1 MSNVSMDDFCAK
13 RHASATWAL
22 WWKQWRELL
31 QPMAVLTL
39 GSLVLMTTFGF
50 VAFKDGYYG
59 VMASVPI
66 TMSMCFI
73 FVCCFISFVS
83 ESENETSSFLM
94 NLPLSS
100 VHVGIVKVVVIVA
113 AIVSFCFGQAL
124 MAAIG
129 AWIKLRTEVFPESQV
144 EEIVEGLN
152 KAGLSIS
159 VFVSLAF
166 VISLVSCSFWSRSW
180 SSVLTAALLAC
191 YAIFA
196 FAKLDSYIYDFK
208 DSPLLVWEAWLLA
221 VSLAVLVVGAIWFP
235 LRWLRKRPSRFA
247 RSASAAIDG
256 AQSAF
261 VGSDEAASQSHKKS
275 WKLFEVPRGGRFGA
289 LLWQSVGQQRIVLM
303 FCSFFLIILVTCV
316 LGAMVNRSGSFFVG
330 VMPSLI
336 PAFGLTG
343 LGAGW
348 LTLQHDKKNNNF
360 EFFQQHREHGITFM
374 IARII
379 PPIAVLLLLAG
390 IALACSEE
398 MAWRSRFRVSAAELE
413 NLEKVA
419 LFSCAAFFS
428 VVVLCSMIFRSQV
441 YALGV
446 AILVAIGWLA
456 SISRVMSF
464 HPEFYWMLG
473 LPLVWLLSSVAYG
486 PRWLSGRRSW
496 AWTVYFT
503 IVLLSAFTPLIYAFV
518 CWCLGIEIEA

>member
-100 VHVGIVKVVVIVA
+100 VYVGIVKVVVIVA

-166 VISLVSCSFWSRSW
+166 VISLVSC
-180 SSVLTAALLAC
+180 L
-191 YAIFA
+191 
-196 FAKLDSYIYDFK
+196 
-208 DSPLLVWEAWLLA
+208 
-221 VSLAVLVVGAIWFP
+221 
-235 LRWLRKRPSRFA
+235 
-247 RSASAAIDG
+247 
-256 AQSAF
+256 
-261 VGSDEAASQSHKKS
+261 
-275 WKLFEVPRGGRFGA
+275 
-289 LLWQSVGQQRIVLM
+289 
-303 FCSFFLIILVTCV
+303 
-316 LGAMVNRSGSFFVG
+316 
-330 VMPSLI
+330 SLI
-336 PAFGLTG
+336 
-343 LGAGW
+343 
-348 LTLQHDKKNNNF
+348 H
-360 EFFQQHREHGITFM
+360 I
-374 IARII
+374 
-379 PPIAVLLLLAG
+379 
-390 IALACSEE
+390 
-398 MAWRSRFRVSAAELE
+398 
-413 NLEKVA
+413 
-419 LFSCAAFFS
+419 
-428 VVVLCSMIFRSQV
+428 
-441 YALGV
+441 
-446 AILVAIGWLA
+446 
-456 SISRVMSF
+456 
-464 HPEFYWMLG
+464 
-473 LPLVWLLSSVAYG
+473 
-486 PRWLSGRRSW
+486 
-496 AWTVYFT
+496 
-503 IVLLSAFTPLIYAFV
+503 
-518 CWCLGIEIEA
+518 